1 MTATL
6 RLRRSH
12 LAPLLGLLAV
22 AVWSAG
28 CGDASDETPGGA
40 PTEAPGAERS
50 ADQPEQT
57 FYDYR
62 LIETQAGIKQWV
74 LDSDVM
80 MKFAGREDVDLVRVK
95 MDFFREGD
103 YFSTLVSDSGTANVK
118 KRDVFVWGN
127 VVVTTHDGR
136 RLRTTELTYTNTD
149 GLIRN
154 DVYNVFDR
162 GEDVI
167 TGVGLEA
174 TPDLDYIEI
183 KHEVAAAVG
192 DEAAADTSSAGE
204 TP

>member
-1 MTATL
+1 MSITL
-6 RLRRSH
+6 RRRH
-12 LAPLLGLLAV
+12 QRTTLTGLLAAV
-22 AVWSAG
+22 VWSIG
-28 CGDASDETPGGA
+28 CGDATTEATRGA
-40 PTEAPGAERS
+40 PTEAPGAGSSEQ
-50 ADQPEQT
+50 QPEQK
-57 FYDYR
+57 FFDYR
-62 LIETQAGIKQWV
+62 LIETEAGVKLWI
-74 LDSDVM
+74 LESDEM
-80 MKFAGREDVDLVRVK
+80 LKYTGREDVELVRVK

-103 YFSTLVSDSGTANVK
+103 YFSTLVSDSGTANLK
-118 KRDVFVWGN
+118 NRDVDVWGH

-136 RLRTTELTYTNTD
+136 RLRTTKLTYTNTD

-192 DEAAADTSSAGE
+192 DETAADSESAGE

>member
-1 MTATL
+1 MQLTL
-6 RLRRSH
+6 RRRRH
-12 LAPLLGLLAV
+12 LPTLSGLLAV
-22 AVWSAG
+22 MVLSIG
-28 CGDASDETPGGA
+28 CGDASTEATRGA
-40 PTEAPGAERS
+40 PTEAPGGGSSEE
-50 ADQPEQT
+50 QPEQK

-62 LIETQAGIKQWV
+62 LIETEAGVKLWI
-74 LDSDVM
+74 LESDEM
-80 MKFAGREDVDLVRVK
+80 LKYAGREDVELVRVK

-103 YFSTLVSDSGTANVK
+103 YFSTLVSDSGTANLK
-118 KRDVFVWGN
+118 NRDVYVWGH

-136 RLRTTELTYTNTD
+136 RLRTTNLTYTNTD

-162 GEDVI
+162 GDDVI

-192 DEAAADTSSAGE
+192 DETAADTDTAEE